1 MESVKTCVKCGKEL
15 PLDQFRQVRHR
26 SGNIG
31 HRSECMDCARI
42 IAARYRE
49 NNLDKVRA
57 LAVAR
62 YWSDLDRGRDK
73 VIRWRKDNP
82 EKSRAASNKWKAN
95 NPEKRDK
102 CRKDNPR
109 YRAVCA
115 KRHRSRRANDLNFRM
130 KANIASAMSSAL
142 TRGRKVSHT
151 TELLGC
157 SIEELRDYLE
167 RLFLPGMTWGN
178 YGKDGWHI
186 DHIIPLSYFDMSN
199 PEQQKRAW
207 HYTNLQ
213 PLWAKDNIRKSNKII
228 EQQLVLL

>member
-1 MESVKTCVKCGKEL
+1 MENTKKCPKCGREL
-15 PLDQFRQVRHR
+15 PLDQFYKVRFK
-26 SGNIG
+26 SGNAG
-31 HRSECMDCARI
+31 YSSWCRCCSREATARWARNNSE
-42 IAARYRE
+42 
-49 NNLDKVRA
+49 KVR
-57 LAVAR
+57 VAA
-62 YWSDLDRGRDK
+62 
-73 VIRWRKDNP
+73 IRWK
-82 EKSRAASNKWKAN
+82 KN
-95 NPEKRDK
+95 NPEKVKIIKARSEK
-102 CRKDNPR
+102 NNLT
-109 YRAVCA
+109 A
-115 KRHRSRRANDLNFRM
+115 KRKGGARWRQNHPEYKAAYLRKRRINKPGFKMMENIRRAMNL
-130 KANIASAMSSAL
+130 AL
-142 TRGRKVSHT
+142 KNNTKVGHT